1 MDESG
6 TGKRGPAS
14 PAAAASRTSYGGVA
28 QLVALL
34 DQGGMG
40 GRGRRSLLSRWLLA
54 HHDAF
59 EAMLADKVPSWDDVA
74 QALAAMG
81 LRDGAGKP
89 PTGERARKAWWAM
102 RRKREAVRALRARRG
117 PTPPPVLG
125 PGEISA
131 GVRAIASRVI
141 PLQAVPAAMVPS
153 QPVTPGTQ
161 APSTL
166 SPARG
171 SPASGNAATAG
182 PATDGMLSDEELQ
195 RVLNELASK
204 QGGPKL
210 PLPPIL

>member
-1 MDESG
+1 MDDGSTE
-6 TGKRGPAS
+6 KRKPAT
-14 PAAAASRTSYGGVA
+14 PAAAASRASYGGVA
-28 QLVALL
+28 RLVALL

-40 GRGRRSLLSRWLLA
+40 GRGRRSSLSRWLFA

-59 EAMLADKVPSWDDVA
+59 AAMLADKAPSWDEVA

-89 PTGERARKAWWAM
+89 PTGERARKAWWTM
-102 RRKREAVRALRARRG
+102 RRKRDAIRAGRQPAPPPALR
-117 PTPPPVLG
+117 
-125 PGEISA
+125 PGEITA
-131 GVRAIASRVI
+131 GVRAIAPRVT
-141 PLQAVPAAMVPS
+141 PFQAVPAPMVPS

-166 SPARG
+166 SPAQG
-171 SPASGNAATAG
+171 SPASGSGAAA
-182 PATDGMLSDEELQ
+182 GMLSDEELQ
-195 RVLNELASK
+195 RVLDELASK